1 MDYLKPVVATGATSE
16 KGRDMWFGIVYLGVL
31 GLTLL
36 AVFEVATSR
45 LHHR

>member
-1 MDYLKPVVATGATSE
+1 
-16 KGRDMWFGIVYLGVL
+16 MWFGIVYLGVL

-36 AVFEVATSR
+36 AVFEVATRR